1 MDAIDILY
9 KENPYI
15 NSINIILTKFLPFRK
30 LKLIE
35 NEYVKN
41 TIVGEYNN
49 EENNMI
55 RSRELIEFND
65 MALNLIKNN
74 GYFKIDAENL
84 TPRGS
89 RSLVCILILSNDDN
103 GDIKKNKILKKNI
116 DTIDKHNL
124 LDELIIITDEIQFGK
139 KSFIDCILSLKQ
151 NESHKNIS
159 SGEKA
164 LYNAYPSKFF
174 RCDIPNIVN
183 IYSHRII
190 SNAEF
195 TKELTSEYISKL
207 NIPTIY
213 TYDPIIVW
221 LGGRPGNIIE
231 IIRNS
236 QTIESVYYRY
246 IKHEIYKPEK
256 VVAKLKK

>member
-1 MDAIDILY
+1 MDILY

-15 NSINIILTKFLPFRK
+15 NSINTILTKFLPFRK
-30 LKLIE
+30 LVLVE
-35 NEYVKN
+35 NDHIKN
-41 TIVGEYNN
+41 SIVDAYNID
-49 EENNMI
+49 NNDDDDCDI
-55 RSRELIEFND
+55 ITKPKELIEFND

-74 GYFKIDAENL
+74 GFIQITAKNL
-84 TPRGS
+84 APRNS
-89 RSLVCILILSNDDN
+89 RDVVYILILSNEDN

-116 DTIDKHNL
+116 DMIDKYDV
-124 LDELIIITDEIQFGK
+124 LDELIIITDEIQFAK
-139 KSFIDCILSLKQ
+139 KSFIDCIMALKQ
-151 NESHKNIS
+151 NESKNT
-159 SGEKA
+159 A
-164 LYNAYPSKFF
+164 MYNAYPSKFF

-183 IYSHRII
+183 IYLHRILSDEEI
-190 SNAEF
+190 I
-195 TKELTSEYISKL
+195 KELSSEYIATA

-221 LGGRPGNIIE
+221 IGGRPGDVVE

-256 VVAKLKK
+256 VVAKLKR

>member
-1 MDAIDILY
+1 MDIVY
-9 KENPYI
+9 KENPHI

-30 LKLIE
+30 LILVE
-35 NEYVKN
+35 NEHVKKS
-41 TIVGEYNN
+41 IVDAYNVDN
-49 EENNMI
+49 DEDSDI
-55 RSRELIEFND
+55 AKPKELIEFND

-74 GYFKIDAENL
+74 GYIQITAENSV
-84 TPRGS
+84 PRGS
-89 RSLVCILILSNDDN
+89 RNIVYILILSNDDN

-116 DTIDKHNL
+116 DTIDKYDV

-139 KSFIDCILSLKQ
+139 KSFIDCIISLKQ
-151 NESHKNIS
+151 NESKNTAI
-159 SGEKA
+159 
-164 LYNAYPSKFF
+164 YNAYPSKFF

-190 SNAEF
+190 SDEEII
-195 TKELTSEYISKL
+195 KELSSEYISIA

-221 LGGRPGNIIE
+221 IGGRPGNVIE

-236 QTIESVYYRY
+236 QTIESAYYRY
-246 IKHEIYKPEK
+246 VKHEIYKPEK
-256 VVAKLKK
+256 VVAKLRR

>member
-1 MDAIDILY
+1 MDILY

-30 LKLIE
+30 LTLIE
-35 NEYVKN
+35 NEHIKKS
-41 TIVGEYNN
+41 IVDAYNIDN
-49 EENNMI
+49 DEDNDI
-55 RSRELIEFND
+55 PKPKELIEFND

-74 GYFKIDAENL
+74 GYIQITAENSV
-84 TPRGS
+84 PRGA
-89 RSLVCILILSNDDN
+89 RNIVYILILSNDDN

-116 DTIDKHNL
+116 DTIDKYDL

-139 KSFIDCILSLKQ
+139 KAFIDCIVGLKQ
-151 NESHKNIS
+151 NESKNFGSMGSAI
-159 SGEKA
+159 
-164 LYNAYPSKFF
+164 YNAYPSKFF

-190 SNAEF
+190 SDEEII
-195 TKELTSEYISKL
+195 KELASEYISIA

-221 LGGRPGNIIE
+221 IGGRPDDVVE

-246 IKHEIYKPEK
+246 VKYEIYKPEK
-256 VVAKLKK
+256 IIAKLKR